1 MICTFRATYTFAKP
15 RSWSWWKRCAISNPR
30 FGHQNLTSKKCHF
43 FDVKFDV
50 LRNDVSK
57 SRNLTSKKYH
67 FFDGPFREPPKYR
80 FGRPNHEV
88 WPRNLDSEVK
98 TMVLTKTRGL
108 TSETSFRSGFELK
121 TAPNPTF
128 CQKSEVSLVIAPSFP
143 HFWKAEENFD
153 KFRCFFGARPYQVSC
168 FEPKTAPK
176 RGFLD
181 PKFACKFRCFWPQKS
196 EVFWPPKP
204 RFGPRNRVLD
214 LKKVKKTRFFA
225 HFFESK
231 FALKFRWFRAQKN
244 AFFWWKNAKTQ
255 KNTFFR
261 DFFAHFLSTE
271 NIEIFPYFSIQKNE
285 QKKCPK
291 KWKKRVFLCFFQQ

>member
-1 MICTFRATYTFAKP
+1 MFQQ
-15 RSWSWWKRCAISNPR
+15 NPR
-30 FGHQNLTSKKCHF
+30 TWFWGLCFLKTKSEANLIPKTVFEKVLFHNTRKPKGPKSLNLLVENVTSLSELFFTFFSESLRRVVRNNWKMLIKLIETAALWFAHFARPILSQNHVLDLDGKDVQFQTRVLDIKIWRRKSVTFLTSNLMSSETMF
-43 FDVKFDV
+43 RS
-50 LRNDVSK
+50 LEIWPRK
-57 SRNLTSKKYH
+57 SIT

-153 KFRCFFGARPYQVSC
+153 KFRCFFGARPYSLSC

-196 EVFWPPKP
+196 EVF
-204 RFGPRNRVLD
+204 
-214 LKKVKKTRFFA
+214 
-225 HFFESK
+225 
-231 FALKFRWFRAQKN
+231 
-244 AFFWWKNAKTQ
+244 
-255 KNTFFR
+255 
-261 DFFAHFLSTE
+261 
-271 NIEIFPYFSIQKNE
+271 
-285 QKKCPK
+285 
-291 KWKKRVFLCFFQQ
+291 